1 MPTNTFRPLFT
12 QLSANTSAFGD
23 SAGKSECHMS
33 RSGGY
38 NVTGFGGFT
47 SDASWTRRMV
57 LTKEGALVVLDA
69 ISPGASTQLKAG
81 WVGLPIWQ
89 LNCNC
94 SKNATPTVCA
104 PMAGK
109 PDAFDLKH
117 FERTTDQWQRSL
129 APSAGKYAEGAS
141 LLAKFGSAPGRTFG
155 VAPGFNAPG
164 SMPRPFS
171 GGRGNRPCAINPRSC
186 RGPVGP
192 QHCPLWS
199 GDPWQTL

>member
-129 APSAGKYAEGAS
+129 AHD
-141 LLAKFGSAPGRTFG
+141 
-155 VAPGFNAPG
+155 
-164 SMPRPFS
+164 
-171 GGRGNRPCAINPRSC
+171 
-186 RGPVGP
+186 GPVAALPRAQRRQVRRGRQP
-192 QHCPLWS
+192 ASQVRLRAGAHLRRRARVQRT
-199 GDPWQTL
+199 G